1 MRTVIRA
8 LAAVALASGLAACG
22 EDATPSATRSAAEPA
37 AAASERAVVHVEGV
51 YADRRTS
58 ASGVIFD
65 AEQGL
70 ALTAN
75 HAIEAAPAV
84 IVTASD
90 GTLMR
95 GRVLARAQCH
105 DFAVLRLTPR
115 PKGVTPIPFGDG
127 ADVRPGREVT
137 TLSYQLQSAETG
149 DPALTSVRG
158 HITGVR
164 LRETFEPL
172 PPMDPLIAHQSPL
185 APSASGSPLLD
196 SRGRMIGINT
206 LVAHPREN
214 AAEGVEYALSAEYVQ
229 RRLGELKPGRAGAL
243 GGWEAEHDACHA
255 AVLKLIGAGHVE
267 HG

>member
-1 MRTVIRA
+1 MRTLLKA
-8 LAAVALASGLAACG
+8 LVAGAFAVGLVGCG
-22 EDATPSATRSAAEPA
+22 EETSPSTTTKAGEAADPQ
-37 AAASERAVVHVEGV
+37 RAVIHVEGV

-65 AEQGL
+65 VRQGL

-84 IVTASD
+84 IATMSD

-95 GRVLARAQCH
+95 AKVVARAQCH

-115 PKGVTPIPFGDG
+115 PKGIQAIPFGEST
-127 ADVRPGREVT
+127 DVRPGRAVT
-137 TLSYQLQSAETG
+137 TLSFQLQSAETG

-158 HITGVR
+158 HITGVG
-164 LRETFEPL
+164 LRETFKPL

-185 APSASGSPLLD
+185 TPSASGSPLLD
-196 SRGRMIGINT
+196 DKGHMIGINT

-214 AAEGVEYALSAEYVQ
+214 AAEGVEYAVSSDYVR
-229 RRLGELKPGRAGAL
+229 RRLGELKPGRAGEL

-255 AVLKLIGAGHVE
+255 ALAKLIGAGHVS